1 LEYNH
6 TVVLERKEAM
16 ATTDDILATH
26 CIPSATSPDL
36 MAKGK
41 AK

>member
-16 ATTDDILATH
+16 ATTKDILATH
-26 CIPSATSPDL
+26 CIPSATSADLIAPD
-36 MAKGK
+36 KSK
-41 AK
+41 